1 MSVSRDYSANL
12 PRDTVQSDPGRTGAS
27 RLRRFLG
34 LIAFMVVMLLMA
46 EMLRMGARPH
56 PHGASAHAEKGNYVA
71 PIGA

>member
-1 MSVSRDYSANL
+1 MSHDYPASL
-12 PRDTVQSDPGRTGAS
+12 PQDSVQPGPGHT

-56 PHGASAHAEKGNYVA
+56 PHGASAHVEKGEAVLF
-71 PIGA
+71 